1 MTVIRIA
8 MLAVLLGSAAA
19 ALIWFSWGAIHALLA
34 GRGANAKPSEET
46 KDVKRNATAKPAKP
60 A

>member
-1 MTVIRIA
+1 

-19 ALIWFSWGAIHALLA
+19 ALIWFSWGAVHALLA

-46 KDVKRNATAKPAKP
+46 KDAKRNATAKPAKP